1 MTYQEV
7 RQHYPETWLLLEA
20 LHGRSEGEYRI
31 LEDVAVLASF
41 AESFAALVAY
51 RQFKATDPNRELY
64 VVHSTKPELQIK
76 ERQWL
81 GIRSA
86 A

>member
-7 RQHYPETWLLLEA
+7 RQHYPETWLLIEA
-20 LHGRSEGEYRI
+20 LRGRSEGEYRI
-31 LEDVAVLASF
+31 LEDISVIDSF
-41 AESFAALVAY
+41 AESFPALVAY

-64 VVHSTKPELQIK
+64 VVHSAKPELQIK
-76 ERQWL
+76 ERLWL

>member
-20 LHGRSEGEYRI
+20 LRGRTEGEFRV
-31 LEDVAVLASF
+31 LEDVSVLASF
-41 AESFAALVAY
+41 SDSFAALVAY
-51 RQFKATDPNRELY
+51 REFKKAAPERELY
-64 VVHSTKPELQIK
+64 VVHSAKPELQIK